1 MMRWIVILS
10 IIVLVACSI
19 IPGNSP
25 QSETQESISQKI
37 AKGKTTKT
45 EVRAKF
51 GEPALTTAKERGAE
65 EWSYKISGSGNA
77 VKIPGFERFF
87 DSEKN

>member
-1 MMRWIVILS
+1 MPLNSSMGHASNLITMDNAFLAILR
-10 IIVLVACSI
+10 
-19 IPGNSP
+19 
-25 QSETQESISQKI
+25 QI

-77 VKIPGFERFF
+77 
-87 DSEKN
+87 

>member
-1 MMRWIVILS
+1 MRWIVILS

-65 EWSYKISGSGNA
+65 EWSYKMAGSGSA

-87 DSEKN
+87 GSEKN